1 MKILLSVLDH
11 GSRANKQNAGLKP
24 QVPAYVFFC
33 LEGRWKSS
41 GTTFFDLTVL
51 SAQWKHMFPH
61 K

>member
-11 GSRANKQNAGLKP
+11 GPCANKQSSGLKP
-24 QVPAYVFFC
+24 QVPVCVFFC
-33 LEGRWKSS
+33 LEGNWKSS
-41 GTTFFDLTVL
+41 DTTFFDLTVL